1 MCRRV
6 LPRVW
11 LIISFSRLL
20 DASANVPVDDPTTIT
35 NVDDATV
42 GK

>member
-1 MCRRV
+1 MCRWV

-20 DASANVPVDDPTTIT
+20 DASTNVPVDDTTTIT
-35 NVDDATV
+35 FVDDAAN